1 MYQRLRGTC
10 FSRRFGRWEPGP
22 VGGMG
27 VGFGEGALTKL
38 LGGAGVS
45 ILLRA
50 LPLRRGGCFC
60 SKCSLCLLRSPR
72 LSLTTGSS
80 RGDLVGPWGGA
91 VLGDNKQELLLDAK
105 QRLCRLT
112 KAGSFLVSYRTLAI
126 LNANGAKK

>member
-1 MYQRLRGTC
+1 M
-10 FSRRFGRWEPGP
+10 
-22 VGGMG
+22 GGMG

-45 ILLRA
+45 ILSARLA
-50 LPLRRGGCFC
+50 FASRRVFLQQVL
-60 SKCSLCLLRSPR
+60 SVPVTPPR

-91 VLGDNKQELLLDAK
+91 VLGDNKQELILDAK

-112 KAGSFLVSYRTLAI
+112 KAGSFLVS
-126 LNANGAKK
+126 